1 MERHYE
7 TIWIVK
13 TELGAPGIKEIQE
26 KASAAIESG
35 KGTVNKVDE
44 WGVRRFA
51 YPIQKKNEGYYT
63 LMDFNAL
70 PAAVVEMEKVF
81 KFNEDVVR
89 YQTVRLDEEYVEPVA
104 VPTVEPVAEP
114 AAEAEAEPAVEAAA
128 EPVAEPVA
136 EPAVELKAEPAAEP
150 VVEAA
155 AEPAA
160 EAVAESGEAGK
171 EGQEK
176 VEKAEEGAT
185 DADK

>member
-26 KASAAIESG
+26 KASAVITGG

-63 LMDFNAL
+63 LMDFNAE
-70 PAAVVEMEKVF
+70 PAAVAEMEKIF

-104 VPTVEPVAEP
+104 VAEPVAEQ
-114 AAEAEAEPAVEAAA
+114 AVEAEAEPVVEA
-128 EPVAEPVA
+128 
-136 EPAVELKAEPAAEP
+136 KAEPAAEP
-150 VVEAA
+150 AAEAA
-155 AEPAA
+155 AESV
-160 EAVAESGEAGK
+160 EAVEE
-171 EGQEK
+171 EK

-185 DADK
+185 DGDK